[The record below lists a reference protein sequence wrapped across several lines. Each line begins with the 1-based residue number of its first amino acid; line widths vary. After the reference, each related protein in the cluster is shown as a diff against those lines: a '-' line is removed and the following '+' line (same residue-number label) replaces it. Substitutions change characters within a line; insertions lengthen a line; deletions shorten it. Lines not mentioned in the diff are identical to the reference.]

1 MKRRHALLAAA
12 AASLALAAGPA
23 RALWDV
29 KVSPSGKVATESRP
43 AKGFSGIAM
52 GIPGTL
58 VVRQGEPAAVAIEA
72 DDNLLPEI
80 ETVVEQGVL
89 KIRFKRKLDVSGRAT
104 IRLLV
109 TNPVIDSLA
118 VSGSGDV
125 LSEAIRSGA
134 LDLAVSGSGDV
145 RIAKVDA
152 QSLKI
157 SIAGSGD
164 VRVAGQ
170 AAEVT
175 AKIAGS
181 GDVEASK
188 LESKRA
194 KVSIAGSGDVSLW
207 VKESLEVSIAGSGD
221 VRYYGDP
228 AVARKV
234 AGSGSVT
241 RRGPAP

>member
-1 MKRRHALLAAA
+1 MNRRHALLAAA
-12 AASLALAAGPA
+12 AACLALATGPA
-23 RALWDV
+23 MALWDARIT
-29 KVSPSGKVATESRP
+29 PSGKVATESRA

-52 GIPGTL
+52 GVPGTL
-58 VVRQGEPAAVAIEA
+58 VVRQGEPAAVSIEA

-80 ETVVEQGVL
+80 ETAVEQGVL
-89 KIRFKRKLDVSGRAT
+89 RIRFKRKLDVAGRAT
-104 IRLLV
+104 IKLLV
-109 TNPVIDSLA
+109 TNPVIESLA

-125 LSEAIRSGA
+125 LSESIRSNA
-134 LDLAVSGSGDV
+134 LQLSVSGSGDV
-145 RIAKVDA
+145 RIARVEA
-152 QSLKI
+152 QSLAV

-170 AAEVT
+170 AAELA

-181 GDVEASK
+181 GDVEAAR

-221 VRYYGDP
+221 VRYHGDP
-228 AVARKV
+228 SVTRKV
-234 AGSGSVT
+234 AGSGSVK
-241 RRGPAP
+241 RLGPSP